1 MILLVHYSIV
11 PILNKSRYCKMP
23 FKCPLGTTL
32 YKQCLLSAQAFRA
45 DMPKSNI
52 TVEEVEKHCEDY
64 VKMYLKFQ
72 KNLL

>member
-1 MILLVHYSIV
+1 MILLVHHSIG
-11 PILNKSRYCKMP
+11 PILKKSRYCKMS
-23 FKCPLGTTL
+23 FKCPLGITL

-52 TVEEVEKHCEDY
+52 TVEEVEKHCENY
-64 VKMYLKFQ
+64 VKMYLKFS

>member
-1 MILLVHYSIV
+1 
-11 PILNKSRYCKMP
+11 MP
-23 FKCPLGTTL
+23 FKCPLGITL
-32 YKQCLLSAQAFRA
+32 YKQCLLSAQAFKA

-72 KNLL
+72 KILL